1 MNNWFY
7 VLFLTSF
14 AILGCNRYSKTESGL
29 KYQIL
34 NRGSEIALPII
45 GEYIQ
50 CHIMILNHE
59 DSIFYNTFGR
69 TPERI
74 LLSPSTHKGGDIMD
88 ALSIMSEGD
97 SIKALINADSFYYK
111 TRGESVLPDYIKS
124 GTNLSFIIKME
135 KRLNAYQVD
144 SIRNAEKI
152 ERWKNEITTINQYV
166 KKEGLEVRIDS
177 TTGLRYQF
185 HQQLSD
191 TAQKVTEGSIVT
203 FHFIGQLMDGT
214 EFYNSYTMGQT
225 QTIKVYREQF
235 QPIGMYEILTRMR
248 EGEKATFIL
257 PYDLAFGARGV
268 EGMIPP
274 FSTLVYKVNIL
285 KVRN

>member
-1 MNNWFY
+1 MNRFY
-7 VLFLTSF
+7 VLLFFSL
-14 AILGCNRYSKTESGL
+14 AVLGCNKYSKTESGL

-34 NRGSEIALPII
+34 NRGSEIALPTI

-97 SIKALINADSFYYK
+97 SLKALINADSFYFK
-111 TRGESVLPDYIKS
+111 TREERVLPEYIKS

-144 SIRNAEKI
+144 SLRNAEKI
-152 ERWKNEITTINQYV
+152 ERWKNEIAIINQYV
-166 KKEGLEVRIDS
+166 RKEGLEVKIDS
-177 TTGLRYQF
+177 LTGLRYQF
-185 HQQLSD
+185 HQKQAD
-191 TAQKVTEGSIVT
+191 TSQKVQDGSIVT

-214 EFYNSYTMGQT
+214 EFFNSYTMGQA
-225 QTIKVYREQF
+225 QTIKVFREQF

-285 KVRN
+285 KVRK